1 MKFELLI
8 LGVTWFL
15 VMNTYND
22 GKYFAKLISWKKYYK
37 MAFICF
43 SSLCFYLFIKKE
55 PKKSQQFAKH
65 TADFIKYLPIDRQ
78 TSGLLNPILDFTM
91 KQNGGGGNEERI
103 IRSGGHMTQPNNMHA
118 NNMHANNMH
127 ANNMPIRKKRS
138 VSETKKKYVASK
150 QNWNCGHCKNQLSAW
165 FEVDHIMSLE
175 NGGTNEVNN
184 LVALCRECHGEK
196 TAMEH
201 L

>member
-1 MKFELLI
+1 
-8 LGVTWFL
+8 
-15 VMNTYND
+15 MNTYHE
-22 GKYFAKLISWKKYYK
+22 GKYYTKLLSYKKYYK
-37 MAFICF
+37 MAGICF
-43 SSLCFYLFIKKE
+43 SALCFYLFIKKE
-55 PKKSQQFAKH
+55 PTKSRHLARH
-65 TADFIKYLPIDRQ
+65 TADFVKFMPMDRH
-78 TSGLLNPILDFTM
+78 TSGFLNPILDFTA
-91 KQNGGGGNEERI
+91 KQYGNNYGYEERI
-103 IRSGGHMTQPNNMHA
+103 QRSGGHGHMQGHMQGQVQP
-118 NNMHANNMH
+118 
-127 ANNMPIRKKRS
+127 PTRKKRS

-175 NGGTNEVNN
+175 NGGTNEVDN

>member
-1 MKFELLI
+1 MKFEIIIVLI
-8 LGVTWFL
+8 TGFL
-15 VMNTYND
+15 VMNTYHE
-22 GKYFAKLISWKKYYK
+22 GKYYTKLLSYKKYYK
-37 MAFICF
+37 MAGICF
-43 SSLCFYLFIKKE
+43 SALCFYLFIKKE
-55 PKKSQQFAKH
+55 PNKTRHLARH
-65 TADFIKYLPIDRQ
+65 TADFVKFMPMDRQ
-78 TSGLLNPILDFTM
+78 TSGFLNPILDFTA
-91 KQNGGGGNEERI
+91 KQYGNNYGYEERI
-103 IRSGGHMTQPNNMHA
+103 RTSGGYNTDVARGQIPTREQNPA
-118 NNMHANNMH
+118 
-127 ANNMPIRKKRS
+127 RKKRS

-175 NGGTNEVNN
+175 NGGTNEVDN

>member
-1 MKFELLI
+1 MKIEILI
-8 LGVTWFL
+8 IVITGFL
-15 VMNTYND
+15 VMNTYHE
-22 GKYFAKLISWKKYYK
+22 GKYYKKLLSFKKYYK
-37 MAFICF
+37 MGAICF
-43 SSLCFYLFIKKE
+43 SALCFYLFIKKD
-55 PKKSQQFAKH
+55 PTKSRNLVRH
-65 TADFIKYLPIDRQ
+65 TSEFIKYMPMDRQ
-78 TSGLLNPILDFTM
+78 TSGLLNPILDFTA
-91 KQNGGGGNEERI
+91 KKYGNDRGNDRGNNQRI
-103 IRSGGHMTQPNNMHA
+103 RTSGGHEDVARGEIPT
-118 NNMHANNMH
+118 
-127 ANNMPIRKKRS
+127 RKKRS

-175 NGGTNEVNN
+175 NGGTNEVDN

>member
-1 MKFELLI
+1 MKLEIIIVLI
-8 LGVTWFL
+8 TGFL
-15 VMNTYND
+15 VMNTYHD
-22 GKYFAKLISWKKYYK
+22 GKYYTKLLSYKKYYK
-37 MAFICF
+37 MLGICF
-43 SSLCFYLFIKKE
+43 SALCFYLFIKKE
-55 PKKSQQFAKH
+55 PGKTRHLARH
-65 TADFIKYLPIDRQ
+65 TADFVKFMPMDRQ
-78 TSGLLNPILDFTM
+78 TSGVLNPILDFTA
-91 KQNGGGGNEERI
+91 KQYANNYGYEERI
-103 IRSGGHMTQPNNMHA
+103 KTSGGFNSDVARGQILTREQIPT
-118 NNMHANNMH
+118 
-127 ANNMPIRKKRS
+127 RKKRS